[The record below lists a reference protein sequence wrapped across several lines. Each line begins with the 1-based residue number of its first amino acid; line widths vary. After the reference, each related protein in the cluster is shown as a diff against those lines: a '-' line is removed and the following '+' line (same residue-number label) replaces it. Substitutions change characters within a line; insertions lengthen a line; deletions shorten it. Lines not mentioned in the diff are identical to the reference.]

1 MRLAQAL
8 QQERA
13 NRSDRP
19 ASAPNARRRCGGS
32 VTIIAMDWQAARIS
46 LLLALLTA
54 SLLLPAGVVLARW
67 LARTSWPGKPAVEA
81 LLMLPLLLPPTV
93 VGFYWLVALGEG
105 STVAS
110 WLARQFDVRLVFTFQ
125 GLLAAS
131 LLINLPFMVQPIQR
145 AFAAIP
151 NSLREAAWV
160 SGLGGW
166 STLWKI
172 ELPLAWPGLLG
183 GVALTAA
190 HTLGEFGV
198 VLMVG
203 GSIPG
208 QTRTLSISIY
218 DRVQAF
224 DLAAAHVMALALV
237 AFSLLAVA
245 LVFAADR
252 RRPLQER

>member
-1 MRLAQAL
+1 
-8 QQERA
+8 
-13 NRSDRP
+13 
-19 ASAPNARRRCGGS
+19 
-32 VTIIAMDWQAARIS
+32 MDWQAARVS
-46 LLLALLTA
+46 LLLAVLTPA
-54 SLLLPAGVVLARW
+54 LLLPPGIALARW
-67 LARTSWPGKPAVEA
+67 LAFTGWRGKPVAEA

-93 VGFYWLVALGEG
+93 IGFYLLLVFGQGSPLG
-105 STVAS
+105 S
-110 WLARQFDVRLVFTFQ
+110 WLASRFDLRLVFSFQ

-131 LLINLPFMVQPIQR
+131 ILVNMPFMAQPIQR

-160 SGLGGW
+160 SGLSGW
-166 STLWKI
+166 TTFLKI

-208 QTRTLSISIY
+208 ETRTLSIAIY

-224 DLAAAHVMALALV
+224 DIGSAHVMALALV
-237 AFSLLAVA
+237 IASLFAVA
-245 LVFAADR
+245 LLFAADR
-252 RRPLQER
+252 RRPLQDR

>member
-1 MRLAQAL
+1 
-8 QQERA
+8 
-13 NRSDRP
+13 
-19 ASAPNARRRCGGS
+19 
-32 VTIIAMDWQAARIS
+32 MDWQAARVS
-46 LLLALLTA
+46 LLLAVLTA
-54 SLLLPAGVVLARW
+54 ALLLPIGIALARW
-67 LARTSWPGKPAVEA
+67 LALTSWAGKPLAEA

-93 VGFYWLVALGEG
+93 VGFYLLIAFGQGSALG
-105 STVAS
+105 A
-110 WLARQFDVRLVFTFQ
+110 WLARQFDLRLVFSFE
-125 GLLAAS
+125 GLLLAS
-131 LLINLPFMVQPIQR
+131 LLVNLPFMVQPIQR

-166 STLWKI
+166 RTFLKI
-172 ELPLAWPGLLG
+172 ELPLSWPGLLG
-183 GVALTAA
+183 GVALTVA

-208 QTRTLSISIY
+208 ETRTLSISIY

-237 AFSLLAVA
+237 ASSLVAVA

>member
-1 MRLAQAL
+1 
-8 QQERA
+8 
-13 NRSDRP
+13 
-19 ASAPNARRRCGGS
+19 
-32 VTIIAMDWQAARIS
+32 MDWQAARVS
-46 LLLALLTA
+46 LLLAVLTA
-54 SLLLPAGVVLARW
+54 LLLLVPGVALARW
-67 LARTSWPGKPAVEA
+67 LAFTRWRGKPVAEA

-93 VGFYWLVALGEG
+93 VGFYLLLALGQG
-105 STVAS
+105 SPGGA
-110 WLARQFDVRLVFTFQ
+110 WLAAHLNLKLVFSFE
-125 GLLAAS
+125 GLLFAS
-131 LLINLPFMVQPIQR
+131 VLVNLPFMAQPIQR
-145 AFAAIP
+145 AFASIP

-160 SGLGGW
+160 SGLGAW
-166 STLWKI
+166 RTFARI

-208 QTRTLSISIY
+208 ETRTLSIAIY

-224 DLAAAHVMALALV
+224 DMTAAHVMALALV
-237 AFSLLAVA
+237 ASSLVAVA

>member
-1 MRLAQAL
+1 
-8 QQERA
+8 
-13 NRSDRP
+13 
-19 ASAPNARRRCGGS
+19 
-32 VTIIAMDWQAARIS
+32 MDWQAARVS
-46 LLLALLTA
+46 LLLAVLTA
-54 SLLLPAGVVLARW
+54 SLLLPPGVALARW
-67 LARTSWPGKPAVEA
+67 LALTSWRGKPLAEA

-93 VGFYWLVALGEG
+93 IGFYLLITLGQG
-105 STVAS
+105 SAVGS
-110 WLARQFDVRLVFTFQ
+110 WLARQFDLRLVFSFE
-125 GLLAAS
+125 GLLLAS

-151 NSLREAAWV
+151 HSLREAAWV
-160 SGLGGW
+160 CGLGRW
-166 STLWKI
+166 RTFVEI
-172 ELPLAWPGLLG
+172 ELPLAWPGLLA

-208 QTRTLSISIY
+208 QTRTLSIAIY

-224 DLAAAHVMALALV
+224 DMGSAQAMSLLLV
-237 AFSLLAVA
+237 ACSLVAVA